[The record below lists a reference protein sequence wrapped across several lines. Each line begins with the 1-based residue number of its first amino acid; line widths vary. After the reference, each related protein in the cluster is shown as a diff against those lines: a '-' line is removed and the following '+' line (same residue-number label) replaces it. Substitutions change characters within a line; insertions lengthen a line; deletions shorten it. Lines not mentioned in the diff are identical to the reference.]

1 MPTMRRDQSP
11 CAEISLPEKEK
22 KYITASEFDEKFDT
36 GEDISEYLDIDNA
49 NRPDRYTYRELLYF
63 LYICI

>member
-1 MPTMRRDQSP
+1 VLKFLYLKR
-11 CAEISLPEKEK
+11 EK